1 MKVVIQRV
9 SRGSVAINGK
19 TVGKIGKGYVI
30 LLGIAANDGE
40 ADIDYLVEKIV
51 HLRVFED
58 AQGKMNLSLLDVG
71 GSVLVISQF
80 TLYANTRKGRR
91 PSFINAAPPEIAIP
105 LYEKFVTKMRRYP
118 IDVQTGEFG
127 AMMSVDIC
135 NEGPVT
141 IIIDSEERLLPRKD

>member
-9 SRGSVAINGK
+9 SRGSVSINGK
-19 TVGKIGKGYVI
+19 TVGKVGKGYVI
-30 LLGIAANDGE
+30 LLGIAKSDGE

-51 HLRVFED
+51 HLRIFED
-58 AQGKMNLSLLDVG
+58 EQGKMNLSLLDVG
-71 GSVLVISQF
+71 GSVLVVSQF

-91 PSFINAAPPEIAIP
+91 PSFIQAAPPEIAIP
-105 LYEKFVTKMRRYP
+105 LYEKFIEKMRRFA